1 MFYLHCR
8 CNCTLLF
15 LNESGSDVGTFSE
28 GISEEEEEEE
38 EEEEG
43 VISEILGDEKMQGN
57 VSLCESGVLT
67 EVFYS
72 EGRSPGISPP

>member
-15 LNESGSDVGTFSE
+15 LNESCRHM
-28 GISEEEEEEE
+28 EEE

-43 VISEILGDEKMQGN
+43 VISKILGDKKMQGN